1 MAKVEVVVPEFAAG
15 AESIKLRQWF
25 FKEGDAV
32 KKLDELAEC
41 VTDKINVFI
50 ECPADGKIAE
60 LLAEE
65 GYRVN
70 VGQVVAIIETE

>member
-1 MAKVEVVVPEFAAG
+1 MAKIEVVVPEFAAG

-25 FKEGDAV
+25 FKECDAV

-50 ECPADGKIAE
+50 EAPADGKLLE
-60 LLAEE
+60 LMAEE
-65 GYRVN
+65 GDRVN
-70 VGQVVAIIETE
+70 VGQTVAIIETE